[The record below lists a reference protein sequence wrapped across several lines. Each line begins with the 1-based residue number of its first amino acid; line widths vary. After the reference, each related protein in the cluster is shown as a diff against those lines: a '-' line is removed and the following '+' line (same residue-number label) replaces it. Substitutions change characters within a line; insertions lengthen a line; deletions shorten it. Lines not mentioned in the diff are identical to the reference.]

1 MQQKCLRA
9 IVLGRCSACNS
20 SGAQTRIRSARAF
33 SAQRQSFRGH
43 DSQQCMQRRVRRQTA
58 TLAFWGGG
66 DDKRPSSKN
75 VLDTTMAWGDILT
88 LLATELASERIPI
101 SVCGI
106 HCTVTILAW
115 VGVASVKGDY
125 RYKPPSFLFG
135 AQQRAMAL
143 ACLSGALTWALFVP
157 TVLAGYASMVT
168 HHILDASLLVHHGSE
183 HQLPAQLEV
192 IFAALWSIASWRGVY
207 AGLRPYI

>member
-1 MQQKCLRA
+1 MHAQNVATQ
-9 IVLGRCSACNS
+9 IGRQTVACSAP
-20 SGAQTRIRSARAF
+20 GLTRQLGNERRFGGQMHGVCGNRRSLPRRL
-33 SAQRQSFRGH
+33 RQQS
-43 DSQQCMQRRVRRQTA
+43 VTA
-58 TLAFWGGG
+58 AFWGGG
-66 DDKRPSSKN
+66 DDRRPSSKN

-88 LLATELASERIPI
+88 LLATELASERVPV

-115 VGVASVKGDY
+115 VGVATAKGDY
-125 RYKPPSFLFG
+125 RYRPPNFLFG
-135 AQQRAMAL
+135 AQQKAMLL
-143 ACLSGALTWALFVP
+143 ACFSGALTWALFVP

-168 HHILDASLLVHHGSE
+168 HHVLDSSLLVQHGQS

-192 IFAALWSIASWRGVY
+192 IFASLWSVASWRGVY

>member
-1 MQQKCLRA
+1 
-9 IVLGRCSACNS
+9 
-20 SGAQTRIRSARAF
+20 
-33 SAQRQSFRGH
+33 
-43 DSQQCMQRRVRRQTA
+43 MQRRTRQRTA
-58 TLAFWGGG
+58 TAAFWGGG
-66 DDKRPSSKN
+66 DDRRPSSKN

-88 LLATELASERIPI
+88 LLATELASERIPM

-115 VGVASVKGDY
+115 VGVATAKGDY
-125 RYKPPSFLFG
+125 RYRPPSFLFG
-135 AQQRAMAL
+135 AQQRAMLL

-157 TVLAGYASMVT
+157 TVLASYASMVT
-168 HHILDASLLVHHGSE
+168 HHFLDPSLLVQHSSE

-192 IFAALWSIASWRGVY
+192 IFAALWSVSSWRGVY